1 MNSSSPLLKFKFK
14 TAKFMPP
21 VLKPKVSVAS
31 FMMQEEEHEE
41 ATATY
46 DEQSDILQSRSS
58 RHRQRSKDSNAFSP
72 SQLHGLISSR
82 EDSQEQETFFSVQS
96 REEKETL
103 QDLLQSVR
111 MSVPSQ
117 EAGSVEMSRD
127 TQETN
132 DYLNF
137 KPIKVP
143 AKQQE
148 SKSLFT
154 MASPLRTSKC
164 LAAAEIRTF
173 EPVIQQRQQ
182 PPSSAVAA

>member
-1 MNSSSPLLKFKFK
+1 
-14 TAKFMPP
+14 
-21 VLKPKVSVAS
+21 
-31 FMMQEEEHEE
+31 MMEEEEPAPSQE
-41 ATATY
+41 
-46 DEQSDILQSRSS
+46 EQSDILQSRSS

-72 SQLHGLISSR
+72 SQLNGLISSR
-82 EDSQEQETFFSVQS
+82 EDSQEQEAFFSVQS

-111 MSVPSQ
+111 MNSGVPSQ
-117 EAGSVEMSRD
+117 EAGSIEMSRD

-132 DYLNF
+132 EYLNF
-137 KPIKVP
+137 KPVKVP

-173 EPVIQQRQQ
+173 EPAQQK
-182 PPSSAVAA
+182 PAPVAV